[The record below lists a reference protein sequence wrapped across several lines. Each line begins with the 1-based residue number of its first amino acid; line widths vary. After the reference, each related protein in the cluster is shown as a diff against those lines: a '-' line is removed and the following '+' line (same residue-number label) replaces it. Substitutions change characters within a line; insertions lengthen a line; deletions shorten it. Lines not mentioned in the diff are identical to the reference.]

1 MTWAEGTGYMPTR
14 KSVLETEEGKAFL
27 EKKPAFQAIFDNLDL
42 INPRIQHKGWSQL
55 ATIWKNIMA
64 EVMMEGGDVQAGMEQ
79 MADEI
84 NDVLADA

>member
-1 MTWAEGTGYMPTR
+1 
-14 KSVLETEEGKAFL
+14 
-27 EKKPAFQAIFDNLDL
+27 
-42 INPRIQHKGWSQL
+42 
-55 ATIWKNIMA
+55 MA